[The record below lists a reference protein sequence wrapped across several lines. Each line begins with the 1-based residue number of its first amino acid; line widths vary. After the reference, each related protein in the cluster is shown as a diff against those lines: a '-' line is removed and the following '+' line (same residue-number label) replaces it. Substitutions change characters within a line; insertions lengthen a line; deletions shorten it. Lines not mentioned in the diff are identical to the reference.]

1 MSENLIILYSKHL
14 KMKKI
19 TLLAIAF
26 IAVSLASCSKAK
38 TCTCTSS
45 DGSVSTT
52 NVTSYDKIGSSTAN
66 IACPKT
72 RSNTSV
78 SASGVSKTILE
89 TCTLS

>member
-1 MSENLIILYSKHL
+1 
-14 KMKKI
+14 MKKI